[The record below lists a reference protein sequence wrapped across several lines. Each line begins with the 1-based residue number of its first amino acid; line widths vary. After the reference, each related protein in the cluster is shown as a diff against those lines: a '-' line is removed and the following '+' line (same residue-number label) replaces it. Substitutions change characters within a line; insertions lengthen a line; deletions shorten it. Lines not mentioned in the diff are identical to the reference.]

1 MQEEQQLGRVP
12 PHSEK
17 AEQALLASVLMS
29 DRALNDVIE
38 FVSPEDFYRLRN
50 QAIFQAIL
58 ELGDRGERPD
68 LVTLSEH
75 LKSSGKLDEV
85 GGMEYLSELFAH
97 TPTAANAVRYAH
109 IIRERAVL
117 RQVGEVG
124 SEMVRQSFETDAG
137 IDDILDMAEKEIFQ
151 LSQRKGDKPYYPIR
165 QLVTDSFQLIE
176 SLYEK
181 QELVTGVPSG
191 FRDLDQMLAGFQ
203 PSDLVILAARP
214 SMGKTAMVLNITT
227 GAAVRNKTPVLFFS
241 LEMSRIQLV
250 MRMLCSEA
258 RVDGNKLRRGFL
270 SEKDWPNLT
279 TAAGL
284 LSEAPIF
291 IDDTPGLNIR
301 EMRTKARRLAL
312 EHGLGLIII
321 DYLQLM
327 EGPGGSA
334 KSENRTQ
341 EISQIS
347 RGLKALGRELKVPVI
362 SLSQLSRAVES
373 RTDKRPMLSDLRESG
388 AIEQDADVVMFLYRD
403 EYYNK
408 EKSEDQGVAEVIIAK
423 QRNGPV
429 GTVKLKYFEQ
439 YTRFADLSFAR
450 E

>member
-1 MQEEQQLGRVP
+1 VEEEQQLGRVP
-12 PHSEK
+12 PHSEQ

-29 DRALNDVIE
+29 SRALSDVVE
-38 FVSPEDFYRLRN
+38 LVAPEDFYRLRN
-50 QAIFQAIL
+50 QAVFAAIL
-58 ELGDRGERPD
+58 ELGDRGETPD

-75 LKSSGKLDEV
+75 LKAAGTLQDV
-85 GGMEYLSELFAH
+85 GGIEYLSQLFAH
-97 TPTAANAVRYAH
+97 TPTAANATRYAE
-109 IIRERAVL
+109 IIRENAVL
-117 RQVGEVG
+117 RQIGDVG
-124 SEMVRQSFETDAG
+124 SELVRRSFENDAS
-137 IDDILDMAEKEIFQ
+137 IDEILDVAEKNIFQ
-151 LSQRKGDKPYYPIR
+151 LSQRKGEKPYYPIR

-191 FRDLDQMLAGFQ
+191 YRDLDQMLAGFQ
-203 PSDLVILAARP
+203 KSDLVILAARP
-214 SMGKTAMVLNITT
+214 SMGKTAFCLNMMTN
-227 GAAVRNKTPVLFFS
+227 AAVRHKTPVLFFS
-241 LEMSRIQLV
+241 LEMARIQLV
-250 MRMLCSEA
+250 LRMLCSEA
-258 RVDGNKLRRGFL
+258 RVEGNKLRRGFL

-291 IDDTPGLNIR
+291 IDDTPGVSIR

-312 EHGLGLIII
+312 EHGLGMIII

-327 EGPGGSA
+327 ES
-334 KSENRTQ
+334 KSSKVESRNQ

-347 RGLKALGRELKVPVI
+347 RGLKALARELQVPVVA
-362 SLSQLSRAVES
+362 LSQLSRAVES

-388 AIEQDADVVMFLYRD
+388 AIEQDADVVIFLYRD
-403 EYYNK
+403 EYYHK
-408 EKSEDQGVAEVIIAK
+408 EKSEDRGVAEVIVGK

-429 GTVKLKYFEQ
+429 GSIKLKFFEQ
-439 YTRFADLSFAR
+439 YTRFADLSFQR